1 MQPPAEAAQPAN
13 NPKPEKERLVLM
25 PLHVPEEDKSL
36 HGSMETALV
45 EGLQQ
50 KYEVFSGDKVAQKAR
65 AIFQKE
71 SRANNKNEC
80 DETRCMQ
87 DIAIAF
93 QTELIATAS
102 VTKRTDGYLLTLSIH
117 NIFDNKVMHS
127 RSLSCKNC
135 DIYQVLDKLK
145 EISGTATATP
155 QASND
160 PNVNNDPE
168 AILWNEVQ
176 KGNSAVDFGV
186 YLSTYP
192 NGKFVSLAKAGLAKL
207 SNGAAEELARK
218 EQGVWDLANYNGN
231 LSGYEDYLSKYPKGQ
246 YAELASAR
254 LNKLKKEAEQV
265 AEQTKTTGKP
275 FKDCADCPEMVVIPA
290 GSFDMG
296 ETGSTHRVTLRTFA
310 LGKTEVTQAQWKS
323 IMGKSPPELRF
334 PGCGDNCPVER
345 VSWQDAQEYIA
356 KLSDK
361 AGKQYRLPSESE
373 WEYAC
378 RAGSRQAYCGSNN
391 PDDVAWYG
399 AEYKKA
405 EHWGEKIDV
414 IVNPQSNTTVEW
426 RAPRPPSGK
435 RPESPS
441 PVATKMPNA
450 FGLFDMSG
458 NVWEWVTDS
467 YFESFTGAPSD
478 GSAWQGTTLKRVIR
492 GGAWVSRRDEARADT
507 RSWEK
512 PETRRSVYGLLI
524 GFRVARELP

>member
-1 MQPPAEAAQPAN
+1 MNKLSGIFLASVAVLLLPVEVAQSAN
-13 NPKPEKERLVLM
+13 NPKAKKERLVLM

-36 HGSMETALV
+36 HGSMEAALV

-50 KYEVFSGDKVAQKAR
+50 KYAVFSGDQVAQKAR

-71 SRANNKNEC
+71 SRASHKKEC

-93 QTELIATAS
+93 QTELIATAN
-102 VTKRTDGYLLTLSIH
+102 VTKRADGYLLTLSIH

-296 ETGSTHRVTLRTFA
+296 ETGSTHRVTLQSFA
-310 LGKTEVTQAQWKS
+310 LGKTEVTRAQWKS
-323 IMGKSPPELRF
+323 IMGISNKPTIIGPYSKKDTCS
-334 PGCGDNCPVER
+334 GNCPVVN
-345 VSWQDAQEYIA
+345 VSWKEVQEYIE
-356 KLSDK
+356 KLS
-361 AGKQYRLPSESE
+361 ALTGKQYRLSSESE

-378 RAGSRQAYCGSNN
+378 RAGSRQEYCGSDNI
-391 PDDVAWYG
+391 DSVAWYG
-399 AEYKKA
+399 ANE
-405 EHWGEKIDV
+405 
-414 IVNPQSNTTVEW
+414 
-426 RAPRPPSGK
+426 APVGSSGK
-435 RPESPS
+435 ATN
-441 PVATKMPNA
+441 PVATKQANA
-450 FGLFDMSG
+450 FGLYDMSG
-458 NVWEWVTDS
+458 NVAEWVEDRYFDS
-467 YFESFTGAPSD
+467 YIDAPTD
-478 GSAWQGTTLKRVIR
+478 GSARQGSGMKRVIR
-492 GGAWVSRRDEARADT
+492 GGSYASGSYSARAAS
-507 RSWEK
+507 RGGYELIYS
-512 PETRRSVYGLLI
+512 SFGI
-524 GFRVARELP
+524 GFRLARDLP